1 MATSGVRPVTPGSDV
16 GGASAGIRHRAAV
29 VASAA
34 GARSRTY
41 PARPCRAVAANVLMD
56 VRKQFAQDRLVGGG
70 GVDTVGLPL
79 ERADDVPPLE
89 REAIAPPL
97 PTGYRSGAG

>member
-1 MATSGVRPVTPGSDV
+1 VRRDDPYAIGEL
-16 GGASAGIRHRAAV
+16 
-29 VASAA
+29 VALAW
-34 GARSRTY
+34 ARIRTY
-41 PARPCRAVAANVLMD
+41 PARPNRGVAANLLMD
-56 VRKQFAQDRLVGGG
+56 VRKQFAQDRLVGEG